1 MSRGYGYVQ
10 RFVLEE
16 LDRRWVG
23 GEPWVH
29 TGELA
34 ERLEGDRPTRHTCRS
49 VRRALRLLAA
59 DGLVEIGCSARTG
72 GRDHAMA
79 RIALARVDEV
89 ARRRRRRAEARS
101 FAVCCRSARRDVARR
116 HGPSSLAREPL
127 PPPYWRRD
135 RGRRCGLGGA
145 LPGFLGRG
153 PRAARRSRARPR
165 GARGGRSRALVARR
179 RRRHD
184 RGASARVSPLPGA
197 RRTSSVRRASR
208 APSPGIRSCSEA
220 VRP

>member
-16 LDRRWVG
+16 LDRRWAG

-34 ERLEGDRPTRHTCRS
+34 ERLEGCRPTRYTCRS

-59 DGLVEIGCSARTG
+59 DGLVEIGRPASAG

-89 ARRRRRRAEARS
+89 AQRRRRRADAQELRRLLHESASGRGAPARS
-101 FAVCCRSARRDVARR
+101 
-116 HGPSSLAREPL
+116 
-127 PPPYWRRD
+127 
-135 RGRRCGLGGA
+135 
-145 LPGFLGRG
+145 
-153 PRAARRSRARPR
+153 
-165 GARGGRSRALVARR
+165 
-179 RRRHD
+179 
-184 RGASARVSPLPGA
+184 
-197 RRTSSVRRASR
+197 
-208 APSPGIRSCSEA
+208 
-220 VRP
+220 